1 MGTQGGPGI
10 VTDGL
15 VLSLDAANKKSY
27 PGSGTAWTD
36 LSGAGKS
43 GTLTNGPVFSSDNV
57 GIIDFDGSNDYIQL
71 QSDGTGTFNNQIFS
85 LGMWFKVDVL
95 KAYNVLFSYD
105 YTAHSAPYYA
115 THLRIEVNGKVTL
128 AWNDGSTLK
137 TAVTVGTG
145 LITADTWYNIY
156 VTFKPTLRQIFVN
169 GVLVRNSTTTNTIT
183 FYNQEVWIGRSNF
196 SSGYTNGKIT
206 LFNYYNREL
215 SSSEILHNY
224 NATKSRFGL

>member
-128 AWNDGSTLK
+128 AWND
-137 TAVTVGTG
+137 
-145 LITADTWYNIY
+145 
-156 VTFKPTLRQIFVN
+156 
-169 GVLVRNSTTTNTIT
+169 
-183 FYNQEVWIGRSNF
+183 
-196 SSGYTNGKIT
+196 
-206 LFNYYNREL
+206 
-215 SSSEILHNY
+215 
-224 NATKSRFGL
+224 TKYL

>member
-1 MGTQGGPGI
+1 MGTYGGPDT

-27 PGSGTAWTD
+27 PGSGTAWND
-36 LSGAGKS
+36 LSGNAIN

-71 QSDGTGTFNNQIFS
+71 QSNGTGTFNNQIFS
-85 LGMWFKVDVL
+85 LGMWFKVDSL
-95 KAYNVLFSYD
+95 ASYNVLFSYD
-105 YTAHSAPYYA
+105 YTAHSAPHYA
-115 THLRIEVNGKVTL
+115 THLRLETSGRIRFHWNNGANRSMFTDEGVI
-128 AWNDGSTLK
+128 
-137 TAVTVGTG
+137 V
-145 LITADTWYNIY
+145 ADTWYNIY
-156 VTFKPTLRQIFVN
+156 ITFKSGKQQLFIN
-169 GVLVRNSTTTNTIT
+169 GTVIHSTTLPDTIT

-215 SSSEILHNY
+215 SAAEVVQNY

>member
-1 MGTQGGPGI
+1 MGTHGGPET

-27 PGSGTAWTD
+27 PGSGTAWND
-36 LSGAGKS
+36 LSGNAIN

-71 QSDGTGTFNNQIFS
+71 QSNGTGTFNNQIFS
-85 LGMWFKVDVL
+85 LGMWFKVDSL
-95 KAYNVLFSYD
+95 ASYNVLFSYD
-105 YTAHSAPYYA
+105 YTAHSAPHYA
-115 THLRIEVNGKVTL
+115 THLRLETSGAIRFHWNNGS
-128 AWNDGSTLK
+128 ANRSMF
-137 TAVTVGTG
+137 TG
-145 LITADTWYNIY
+145 AGVIVADTWYNIY
-156 VTFKPTLRQIFVN
+156 ITFKSGKQQLFIN
-169 GVLVRNSTTTNTIT
+169 GTVIHSTTLPDTIT

-215 SSSEILHNY
+215 SAAEVVQNY

>member
-1 MGTQGGPGI
+1 MAGSTGPNI

-15 VLSLDAANKKSY
+15 VFSVDAANKKSY
-27 PGSGTAWTD
+27 PGSGTTITD
-36 LSGAGKS
+36 IGGNVINGA
-43 GTLTNGPVFSSDNV
+43 LTNGPVFDGGNG

-85 LGMWFKVDVL
+85 LGMWFKLDVM

-115 THLRIEVNGKVTL
+115 THLRIEANGKVTL
-128 AWNDGSTLK
+128 AWNDGSTHK
-137 TAVTVGTG
+137 TAVTAGTG

-215 SSSEILHNY
+215 SAAEILENY
-224 NATKSRFGL
+224 NALKPRYI

>member
-1 MGTQGGPGI
+1 MGTHGGPDT

-27 PGSGTAWTD
+27 PGSGTAWND
-36 LSGAGKS
+36 LSGNAIN

-71 QSDGTGTFNNQIFS
+71 QSNGTGTFNNQIFS
-85 LGMWFKVDVL
+85 LGMWFKVDSL
-95 KAYNVLFSYD
+95 ASYNVLFSYD
-105 YTAHSAPYYA
+105 YTAHSAPHYA
-115 THLRIEVNGKVTL
+115 THLRLETSGRIRFHWNNGANRSMFTDEGVI
-128 AWNDGSTLK
+128 
-137 TAVTVGTG
+137 V
-145 LITADTWYNIY
+145 ADTWYNIY
-156 VTFKPTLRQIFVN
+156 ITFKSGKQQLFIN
-169 GVLVRNSTTTNTIT
+169 GTVIHSTTLPDTIT

-206 LFNYYNREL
+206 LFSYYNREL
-215 SSSEILHNY
+215 SAAEVVQNY

>member
-1 MGTQGGPGI
+1 MGTHGGPDT

-27 PGSGTAWTD
+27 PGSGTAWND
-36 LSGAGKS
+36 LSGNAIN

-71 QSDGTGTFNNQIFS
+71 QSNGTGTFNNQIFS
-85 LGMWFKVDVL
+85 LGMWFKVDSL
-95 KAYNVLFSYD
+95 ASYNVLFSYD
-105 YTAHSAPYYA
+105 YTAHSAPHYA
-115 THLRIEVNGKVTL
+115 THLRLETSGAIRFHWNNGS
-128 AWNDGSTLK
+128 ANRSMF
-137 TAVTVGTG
+137 TG
-145 LITADTWYNIY
+145 AGVIVADTWYNIY
-156 VTFKPTLRQIFVN
+156 ITFKSGKQQLFIN
-169 GVLVRNSTTTNTIT
+169 GTVIHSTTLPDTIT

-215 SSSEILHNY
+215 SAAEVVQNY

>member
-1 MGTQGGPGI
+1 MGTYGGPDT

-27 PGSGTAWTD
+27 PGSGTAWND
-36 LSGAGKS
+36 LSGNAIN

-71 QSDGTGTFNNQIFS
+71 QSNGTGTFNNQIFS
-85 LGMWFKVDVL
+85 LGMWFKVDSL
-95 KAYNVLFSYD
+95 ASYNVLFSYD
-105 YTAHSAPYYA
+105 YTAHSAPHYA
-115 THLRIEVNGKVTL
+115 THLRLETSGAIRFHWNNGS
-128 AWNDGSTLK
+128 ANRSMF
-137 TAVTVGTG
+137 TG
-145 LITADTWYNIY
+145 AGVIVADTWYNIY
-156 VTFKPTLRQIFVN
+156 ITFKSGKQQLFIN
-169 GVLVRNSTTTNTIT
+169 GTVIHSTTLPDTIT

-215 SSSEILHNY
+215 SAAEVVQNY

>member
-1 MGTQGGPGI
+1 MAGSTGPDI

-15 VLSLDAANKKSY
+15 VLAVDAANKKSY
-27 PGSGTAWTD
+27 PGSGTTWND
-36 LSGAGKS
+36 LSGNAIN
-43 GTLTNGPVFSSDNV
+43 GTLTNGPVFSTANV

-85 LGMWFKVDVL
+85 LGMWFKVDSL
-95 KAYNVLFSYD
+95 ASYNVLFSYD

-115 THLRIEVNGKVTL
+115 THLRLETSGRIRFHWNNG
-128 AWNDGSTLK
+128 ANRSMF
-137 TAVTVGTG
+137 TATG
-145 LITADTWYNIY
+145 VIVADTWYNIY
-156 VTFKPTLRQIFVN
+156 ITFKSGKQQIFLN
-169 GVLVRNSTTTNTIT
+169 GTLIKSATLSDTIT

-215 SSSEILHNY
+215 SAAEILQNY
-224 NATKSRFGL
+224 NATKSRFI

>member
-1 MGTQGGPGI
+1 MGTHGGPDT

-27 PGSGTAWTD
+27 PGSGTAWND
-36 LSGAGKS
+36 LSGNAIN

-71 QSDGTGTFNNQIFS
+71 QSNGTGTFNNQIFS
-85 LGMWFKVDVL
+85 LGMWFKVDSL
-95 KAYNVLFSYD
+95 ASYNVLFSYD
-105 YTAHSAPYYA
+105 YTAHSAPHYA
-115 THLRIEVNGKVTL
+115 THLRLETSGRIRFHWNNGANRSMFTDEGVI
-128 AWNDGSTLK
+128 
-137 TAVTVGTG
+137 V
-145 LITADTWYNIY
+145 ADTWYNIY
-156 VTFKPTLRQIFVN
+156 ITFKSGKQQLFIN
-169 GVLVRNSTTTNTIT
+169 GTVIHSTTLPDTIT

-215 SSSEILHNY
+215 SAAEVVQNY
-224 NATKSRFGL
+224 NAIKNRFGL